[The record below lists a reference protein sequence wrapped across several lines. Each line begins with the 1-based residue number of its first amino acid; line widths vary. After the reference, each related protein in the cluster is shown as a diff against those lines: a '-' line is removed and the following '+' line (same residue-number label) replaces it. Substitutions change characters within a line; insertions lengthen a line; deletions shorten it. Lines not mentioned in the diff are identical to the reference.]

1 MKTLKILLSI
11 LAIVIVAILIIAMIA
26 PKQTTV
32 QRSVAINAPAALVM
46 EEVNSLEDMANWS
59 PWAKKDPDMT
69 VSYEGNMGAVGSV
82 SRWEGN
88 KDVGKGEQ
96 KITAI
101 GDNKIETHL
110 TFFTPWGTSEA
121 DAFIQVDS
129 EDEASKATWSITA
142 HSPFPWNALSVFM
155 NMDDMI
161 GKDFE
166 EGLNN
171 LKTLAETKKAQEPAY
186 VIEVVD
192 MPQKVYIAKKDSVS
206 WTDISTFFQAHL
218 PAIYEGAGKSK
229 VQPAGPATGIFY
241 NWDEANQSTI
251 MAAAV
256 PVTGDEKT
264 KMQGYET
271 IVMPAGRALKLVYY
285 GPYEGSEKAHMAM
298 DKYIKDN
305 AMEQTGPVIEEYIT
319 DPTMEKDTSKWQT
332 IIYYPVK

>member
-1 MKTLKILLSI
+1 MKTLKILLGI
-11 LAIVIVAILIIAMIA
+11 LAIVIVAILVIAMIA
-26 PKQTTV
+26 PKQMNL
-32 QRSVAINAPAALVM
+32 QRSVNINAPAALVM

-59 PWAKKDPDMT
+59 PWAAIDPNMK
-69 VSYEGNMGAVGSV
+69 VSYEGTMGTVGSI

-96 KITAI
+96 KITNI
-101 GDNKIETHL
+101 SDNRVDVHL
-110 TFFTPWGTSEA
+110 TFLEPWESEA
-121 DAFIQVDS
+121 DAFVQVDDKG
-129 EDEASKATWSITA
+129 ETTDVTWSFISP
-142 HSPFPWNALSVFM
+142 SPFPWNAMMIFM
-155 NMDDMI
+155 DMDEML

-166 EGLNN
+166 NGLNK
-171 LKTLAETKKAQEPAY
+171 LKEIAETKRAQEPAY

-192 MPQKVYIAKKDSVS
+192 IPQKVYIAKKDSVS
-206 WTDISTFFQAHL
+206 WSDISTFFNAHL
-218 PAIYEGAGKSK
+218 PAIYEGAGKNK

-241 NWDEANQSTI
+241 KWDEANQSTI
-251 MAAAV
+251 MAAAI
-256 PVTGDEKT
+256 PVMGDEKT

-285 GPYEGSEKAHMAM
+285 GPYEGSEKAHIAM

-319 DPTMEKDTSKWQT
+319 DPTIEKDTSKWQT